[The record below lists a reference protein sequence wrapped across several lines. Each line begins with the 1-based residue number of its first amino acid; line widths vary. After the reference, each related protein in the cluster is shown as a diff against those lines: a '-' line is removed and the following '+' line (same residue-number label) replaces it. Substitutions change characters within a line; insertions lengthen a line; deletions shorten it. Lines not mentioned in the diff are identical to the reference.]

1 MFVNRV
7 YLYLDANLIH
17 AYITTCIC
25 FSYNYDVNGRLT
37 SVKSGTETTNK
48 RHALTEIQYI
58 YKLPTSQ
65 FPQKCI
71 LSSGSEFEF
80 LRDMRNEDLFGIVTP
95 QRKRHMFR
103 IIPLIGSKIL
113 YHRPPWIDQDHRP
126 YQLSFTDYHENKNGN
141 ETLFFPSGSFVKTYN
156 NGLLGC
162 TNSNESNLGDNYY
175 KILIERQGEKTN
187 ILSTFSHRIV

>member
-1 MFVNRV
+1 M
-7 YLYLDANLIH
+7 
-17 AYITTCIC
+17 YIYTYIRTCIC

-65 FPQKCI
+65 FPQKYI

-80 LRDMRNEDLFGIVTP
+80 LRDIRNEDLLGIVTP
-95 QRKRHMFR
+95 QRQRHMFR
-103 IIPLIGSKIL
+103 IIPLIGTKIL
-113 YHRPPWIDQDHRP
+113 YYRPPWVDQDHRP
-126 YQLSFTDYHENKNGN
+126 YQLMFNDYHEKQDGN

-162 TNSNESNLGDNYY
+162 TNSNGSDLGDNCY
-175 KILIERQGEKTN
+175 KILKEKHGEKTHV
-187 ILSTFSHRIV
+187 LSTFSLEDKTQV

>member
-1 MFVNRV
+1 M
-7 YLYLDANLIH
+7 
-17 AYITTCIC
+17 
-25 FSYNYDVNGRLT
+25 
-37 SVKSGTETTNK
+37 
-48 RHALTEIQYI
+48 TEIQYI

-65 FPQKCI
+65 FPQKYI

-80 LRDMRNEDLFGIVTP
+80 LRDTRNEDLLGIVTP

-103 IIPLIGSKIL
+103 IIPLIGTKIL
-113 YHRPPWIDQDHRP
+113 YYRPPWIDQDHRP

-187 ILSTFSHRIV
+187 ILSTFSLEDKTQVKYLFNWTR